1 MPRFSAAAT
10 FDHALPARTAVLLVQ
25 LGTPDEPTPA
35 AVRRFLGEFLAD
47 PRVVEIPAAAWRPIL
62 HGVVLRT
69 RPAKSAAK
77 YASVWGRD
85 GSPLMVQTARQALL
99 LRGALGERGHDIE
112 VAFAMRYGNPSVAS
126 VLRDLRERN
135 VTRLLVLPLYPQYA
149 ASTTASAFDAVSRE
163 LRNWRNLPEL
173 RLVRSFHDDD
183 GYLDALAARIT
194 ASWEA
199 DGPPQKL
206 VMSFHGV
213 PRRSLMLG
221 DPYHCECLATGRLLA
236 ERLGL
241 RRDDW
246 VLSFQ
251 SRFGRAQWL
260 QPYTEPVLHDLGR
273 SGIRRVDVVCP
284 GFVAECLE
292 TLEEIAIEG
301 KQAFV
306 SAGGQDYRYIACLN
320 DSPAFID
327 ALATLVLHHT
337 TGWATGRLD
346 AAGAQAR
353 QQTLSAR
360 AQQARALGAAR

>member
-1 MPRFSAAAT
+1 M
-10 FDHALPARTAVLLVQ
+10 PARSAVLLLQ

-35 AVRRFLGEFLAD
+35 AVRRFLAEFLAD
-47 PRVVEIPAAAWRPIL
+47 PRVVEIPRAAWRPLL

-69 RPAKSAAK
+69 RPARSAAK
-77 YASVWGRD
+77 YAAIWSRD
-85 GSPLMVQTARQALL
+85 GSPLMAHTIRQATL

-112 VAFAMRYGNPSVAS
+112 VAFAMRYGNPSIAS

-135 VTRLLVLPLYPQYA
+135 VTRLLLLPLYPQYA
-149 ASTTASAFDAVSRE
+149 ASTTASAFDAVTRE
-163 LRNWRNLPEL
+163 LRSWRNLPEL
-173 RLVRSFHDDD
+173 RLVRGFHDEA
-183 GYLDALAARIT
+183 GYLDALAARISG
-194 ASWEA
+194 AWEA

-213 PRRSLMLG
+213 PRRSLTLG

-241 RRDDW
+241 RREDW
-246 VLSFQ
+246 TLSFQ

-260 QPYTEPVLHDLGR
+260 QPYTEPVLRELARG
-273 SGIRRVDVVCP
+273 GTRRVDVVCP

-306 SAGGQDYRYIACLN
+306 AAGGQDYRYIGCLN

-327 ALATLVLHHT
+327 ALAALVLRHAA
-337 TGWATGRLD
+337 GWPTARPDAAAAQALQRAAAERAERAR
-346 AAGAQAR
+346 AAGASR
-353 QQTLSAR
+353 
-360 AQQARALGAAR
+360 